1 MVKSLTLRVRIF
13 CNIQAIIDFVY
24 TGEIRLHVDTVQGKF
39 YPNQHISLVNRKI
52 KQSWKTLKTD
62 TLQIATLLGVE
73 EIINVCS
80 EFMSKHLTEQNVVQ
94 VWLLAQNINCTKL
107 MKEAELFMNYD
118 AFTASSDFLQIPL
131 QLLINI
137 LGSDQ
142 FNVKTED
149 EVVKFV
155 KQWVDHMPQ
164 REQYIPQL
172 LNVIRLEQLP
182 IETLLDFERWP
193 PGKFLAIL

>member
-1 MVKSLTLRVRIF
+1 M
-13 CNIQAIIDFVY
+13 
-24 TGEIRLHVDTVQGKF
+24 
-39 YPNQHISLVNRKI
+39 NRKI

-193 PGKFLAIL
+193 PGKFSAMW

>member
-1 MVKSLTLRVRIF
+1 
-13 CNIQAIIDFVY
+13 
-24 TGEIRLHVDTVQGKF
+24 
-39 YPNQHISLVNRKI
+39 
-52 KQSWKTLKTD
+52 
-62 TLQIATLLGVE
+62 
-73 EIINVCS
+73 
-80 EFMSKHLTEQNVVQ
+80 MSKHLTEQNVVQ

-193 PGKFLAIL
+193 PGKFLTM